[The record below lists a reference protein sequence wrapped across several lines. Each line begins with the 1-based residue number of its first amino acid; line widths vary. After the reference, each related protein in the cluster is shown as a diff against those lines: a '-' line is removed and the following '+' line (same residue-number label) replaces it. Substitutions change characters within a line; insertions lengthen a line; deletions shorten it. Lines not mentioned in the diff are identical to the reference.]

1 MFEYWMDV
9 DLEQMPA
16 VKTVNGRGF
25 SADSGANL
33 IGVRVW
39 DDGEAV
45 ALSGSVKANII
56 RGDGVT
62 IGANGSIQNTNEAYV
77 ILPEAAYA
85 VPGKIGI
92 YIRMEDDGQVITLSG
107 AEGYVIQSVTGTT
120 I

>member
-9 DLEQMPA
+9 DLERLPA

-33 IGVRVW
+33 IGVRVT
-39 DDGEAV
+39 DDGEPV
-45 ALSGSVKANII
+45 ALDGSVKANII

-62 IGANGSIQNTNEAYV
+62 VEADGSIQNTNEAYIV
-77 ILPEAAYA
+77 LPEAAYA
-85 VPGKIGI
+85 VPGKIGVYLRI
-92 YIRMEDDGQVITLSG
+92 EDDGQVITLGG
-107 AEGYVIQSVTGTT
+107 AEGYVIQSVTATT